1 MVYHLKS
8 EDYID
13 SKSACGCS
21 YFRGPENICYLHDHE
36 FFEFVITLD
45 GNTIHEIG
53 GVRTKLQKNT
63 LMLIRPH
70 DMHRY
75 VDEGQGIFSYINF
88 LFAKDTFF
96 DVGRYLGEEK
106 IINKL
111 VAVEK
116 PPQVVL
122 SDDEAKE
129 IVNRFLSLM
138 GNTMVKNPTVVSRG
152 IVASVLSRYFLSGN
166 GENEDIPE
174 WFTSLCIDMHRID
187 FFSDK
192 LTKGCMKTDKS
203 YGYICHCFKKY
214 LNTTPTDY
222 INRIRL
228 NYAGNLLLNSNMSV
242 LDVSLECGFENLGHF
257 YKLFKAKNGISPG
270 KYKKLMQSKLII

>member
-1 MVYHLKS
+1 MNVAAIKKNDIANGVGVRVSLFVSGCRHRCKNCFNK
-8 EDYID
+8 EAWDFDFGEKFTDETMEEIM
-13 SKSACGCS
+13 SALDKDFISGLTILGGEP
-21 YFRGPENICYLHDHE
+21 FENENL
-36 FFEFVITLD
+36 
-45 GNTIHEIG
+45 G
-53 GVRTKLQKNT
+53 GVLAVVKECRKRFPQKNIWCYT
-63 LMLIRPH
+63 
-70 DMHRY
+70 
-75 VDEGQGIFSYINF
+75 GFG
-88 LFAKDTFF
+88 FAND
-96 DVGRYLGEEK
+96 
-106 IINKL
+106 
-111 VAVEK
+111 
-116 PPQVVL
+116 
-122 SDDEAKE
+122 
-129 IVNRFLSLM
+129 
-138 GNTMVKNPTVVSRG
+138 
-152 IVASVLSRYFLSGN
+152 FLSGN

-222 INRIRL
+222 INGIRL